1 MTPFPFLVA
10 PHSNLTMKQQP
21 PPPEWLAAALRELQ
35 KQHPNDLFEGVM
47 RYCAINTKTDT
58 PVQMPQGG
66 KELPPDLEFVYLAR
80 IRCLDCTGKLY
91 TPGPETT
98 VGNFEVHLK
107 NRQHRE
113 KVTMRVAKQQSA
125 VGSADAGEGS
135 QVAAST

>member
-1 MTPFPFLVA
+1 V
-10 PHSNLTMKQQP
+10 LTSHQP
-21 PPPEWLAAALRELQ
+21 PPPDWLTAALLALQ

-47 RYCAINTKTDT
+47 RYCAINTKTDQ
-58 PVQMPQGG
+58 PVPLPQGG
-66 KELPPDLEFVYLAR
+66 KELPPDVQCVYLAR

-113 KVTMRVAKQQSA
+113 KVNARVKGQ
-125 VGSADAGEGS
+125 GGGEGG
-135 QVAAST
+135 TI